1 MKIVPF
7 PFEKINDLLSWVNNY
22 EEKQFWAGNTFQEG
36 LNKDI
41 FLIHLKRKDL
51 YPFAFINS
59 DELLA
64 YGEII
69 ENDKNS
75 GILCRVIVRAKNRK
89 KGIGK
94 KFTGEI
100 VKWAFTQK
108 FLKTIR
114 LNTYG
119 DNLAARKCY
128 RSIGFK
134 EIACKKKFRLVANKW
149 KDLIIMEKKSSNLL
163 Q

>member
-1 MKIVPF
+1 MSVILLFSCADKTIEQLPITTNSEKARKHYQKAREYYLTTDF
-7 PFEKINDLLSWVNNY
+7 P
-22 EEKQFWAGNTFQEG
+22 EG
-36 LNKDI
+36 WSSLDSALAIDPN
-41 FLIHLKRKDL
+41 FAMASLIRWHPD
-51 YPFAFINS
+51 PSI
-59 DELLA
+59 
-64 YGEII
+64 
-69 ENDKNS
+69 
-75 GILCRVIVRAKNRK
+75 RAKNRK

-94 KFTGEI
+94 KFTDEI

-134 EIACKKKFRLVANKW
+134 EIACKKNFRLVANKW

-163 Q
+163 

>member
-7 PFEKINDLLSWVNNY
+7 PFEKTNELLSWVNNY
-22 EEKQFWAGNTFQEG
+22 EEQQFWAGNTFQEG

-41 FLIHLKRKDL
+41 FFIHLQRKDL

-69 ENDKNS
+69 ENNKIS

-94 KFTGEI
+94 KFTDEI

-134 EIACKKKFRLVANKW
+134 EIACKKNFRLVANKW

-163 Q
+163 